1 MMTRFPTNNLIFFII
16 IIAPWVNVLSRHGF
30 LKIVI
35 ACFVLIPIILMLK
48 NPLVKKANI
57 DTAGLTFIVLAFFSA
72 LLSFSYHFYL
82 MGLAPEEG
90 GYIIFFPFYTAL
102 IILLVYWLLILH
114 FDVKLESK
122 LYWFARYFFIVSVA
136 NILWG
141 GFVDIAELPRSLEIM
156 QHSEYTDGAGR
167 PFGLTGNAAVNS
179 VMLVVCYLLMVREK
193 LKENINIG
201 WKWFVLLC
209 AGVIVQK
216 SGSGLA
222 ALVIT
227 VVYHAMFLPLIA
239 RIKVFIMGFVV
250 FLLGILYELESFRRV
265 SIDYILHVYMWLEI
279 NVMVFWSFDMS
290 IFDWLFGK
298 ADPLGTGSMSTDFG
312 ALYIANQ
319 MGLLFFVFVT
329 LLFLRVAFRL
339 KLLVDKFIMFIIFLT
354 GFHYQ
359 AVFFLSSS
367 VIFSMY
373 IVVVL
378 S

>member
-1 MMTRFPTNNLIFFII
+1 
-16 IIAPWVNVLSRHGF
+16 
-30 LKIVI
+30 
-35 ACFVLIPIILMLK
+35 
-48 NPLVKKANI
+48 
-57 DTAGLTFIVLAFFSA
+57 
-72 LLSFSYHFYL
+72 
-82 MGLAPEEG
+82 
-90 GYIIFFPFYTAL
+90 
-102 IILLVYWLLILH
+102 
-114 FDVKLESK
+114 
-122 LYWFARYFFIVSVA
+122 
-136 NILWG
+136 
-141 GFVDIAELPRSLEIM
+141 
-156 QHSEYTDGAGR
+156 
-167 PFGLTGNAAVNS
+167 
-179 VMLVVCYLLMVREK
+179 
-193 LKENINIG
+193 
-201 WKWFVLLC
+201 
-209 AGVIVQK
+209 
-216 SGSGLA
+216 
-222 ALVIT
+222 
-227 VVYHAMFLPLIA
+227 VYHAMFLPLIA

-378 S
+378 SEMKFNRMLISSRKLTNLRN